1 VTSDEGGQPE
11 DGDPGTSRS
20 TSERGPIR
28 EPHSA
33 MGSQGTPYAE
43 APLRAHSWLSWIWL
57 FPILAAAVV
66 LGLAWRDLTERGP
79 EITIAFTDAS
89 TLQPGQSP
97 IKYKGVSVGIV
108 QSIGLTADA
117 SQVVVRARM
126 KRFIQPYLASGAR
139 FWIVQP
145 RVGAQGITGLTTLVS
160 GAYIEMYPGRGPPL
174 RHFTGLEQP
183 PVLQPDTS
191 GTFFTLLAPD
201 ASALIPGA
209 PITFRGITVGEVEG
223 FSLAP
228 SDREVRIYA
237 FIRAPYDR
245 LVHAGTRFWNVA
257 GIDLNAGSQGF
268 QLRVNS
274 WQQLLAGGVAFDTPT
289 GASLSAPTVRDRTFR
304 LYDNRSQALRYP
316 TGQPLVYEVRFAANA
331 RGLGKGTPVELE
343 GTGVGEVIS
352 KRLIY
357 DRASGSLYT
366 RAKIAI
372 DPEALDIPGL
382 PASDAAEQTAAV
394 KTALAHLVSRGLRAQ
409 LISSSL
415 ITGSKLVALDLV
427 AGAPA
432 ARIRLIDGVEQLP
445 AAPGTDI
452 DAILRSV
459 QDTLHHLDQAT
470 AGPQLRHAVVELD
483 ATLTKLNQLTTTL
496 TPQTA
501 SLLKSLRATSEAAQ
515 RAANA
520 ASATFG
526 ANGAENTDLP
536 RLMRQ
541 LSEAARSVRELAD
554 YLDRHPEALLRGR
567 RH

>member
-1 VTSDEGGQPE
+1 VTSGAGGQPE
-11 DGDPGTSRS
+11 DRDDGAS
-20 TSERGPIR
+20 RGP
-28 EPHSA
+28 
-33 MGSQGTPYAE
+33 QGGDAPYAE
-43 APLRAHSWLSWIWL
+43 APLRAHSWLSWMWL
-57 FPILAAAVV
+57 FPIVAAAVV
-66 LGLAWRDLTERGP
+66 LGLAWRDLAERGP
-79 EITIAFTDAS
+79 EITVRFVDAG

-117 SQVVVRARM
+117 SQVLVRARM

-160 GAYIEMYPGRGPPL
+160 GAYIEMYPGRGAPK
-174 RHFTGLEQP
+174 RHFTGLDEP

-209 PITFRGITVGEVEG
+209 PITFRGIAVGEVEG

-228 SDREVRIYA
+228 SHREVRIYA
-237 FIRAPYDR
+237 FVRAPYDH

-274 WQQLLAGGVAFDTPT
+274 WQQLLAGGVAFDTPA
-289 GASLSAPTVRDRTFR
+289 GASLGPPGARNRTFQ

-316 TGQPLVYEVRFAANA
+316 SGRPVLYQVRFAANA
-331 RGLGKGTPVELE
+331 RGLGKGTAVELE
-343 GTGVGEVIS
+343 GTGIGEVTS
-352 KRLIY
+352 TRLLY
-357 DRASGSLYT
+357 DRASGTLYT
-366 RAKIAI
+366 RATIAI
-372 DPEALDIPGL
+372 DPADIEIPGV
-382 PASDAAEQTAAV
+382 ASSDAAEQAAAV
-394 KTALAHLVSRGLRAQ
+394 KAALAHLVTHGLRAR
-409 LISSSL
+409 LVSSSL
-415 ITGSKLVALDLV
+415 ITGSKLVSLDVV

-432 ARIRLIDGVEQLP
+432 ARIRLVAGVEQLP

-452 DAILRSV
+452 DAMLRSL
-459 QDTLHHLDQAT
+459 QQTLHHLDQAT
-470 AGPQLRHAVVELD
+470 AGPQLRHALVELD
-483 ATLTKLNQLTTTL
+483 ATLTKLDQLTTTL
-496 TPQTA
+496 TPQTE
-501 SLLKSLRATSEAAQ
+501 SLVKSLRATSDAAQ

-541 LSEAARSVRELAD
+541 LSDAARSVRELSD